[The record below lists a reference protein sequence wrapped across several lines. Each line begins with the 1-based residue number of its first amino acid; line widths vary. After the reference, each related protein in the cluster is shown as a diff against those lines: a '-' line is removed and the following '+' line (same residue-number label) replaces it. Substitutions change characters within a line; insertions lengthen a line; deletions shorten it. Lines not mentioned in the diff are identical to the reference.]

1 MGSAGRG
8 AGGARAGGS
17 ALPARG
23 RGQATSLAPA
33 GPPLEATRRQYGPGA
48 YVLWVGAVGGSF
60 AGAAWAAGR
69 FRAWVRSLPLP
80 HGAPARPAAG
90 TRVRGRG
97 GLNVE
102 EDGIVEI
109 HDPHSG
115 EGGGEGTAGDDDADQ
130 GGLEDVL
137 LGSGRM
143 REFDFESG
151 GCRRLSAEELDAER
165 GWWHSLPVVSV
176 LAVGLGERGGETP
189 GLFSV
194 DVSFDGKG
202 ADERVV
208 GFEDPE
214 DALRLQSAL
223 RACPGATFSDCA
235 ALKLSPQEFLAEMRG
250 DPNRVVVMRAGH
262 VVVRPGT
269 GPAEVANSVAQD
281 YYFRQVLGV
290 DAPPET
296 RPPT

>member
-1 MGSAGRG
+1 M
-8 AGGARAGGS
+8 
-17 ALPARG
+17 
-23 RGQATSLAPA
+23 
-33 GPPLEATRRQYGPGA
+33 
-48 YVLWVGAVGGSF
+48 LWVGAVGGSF

-69 FRAWVRSLPLP
+69 FRAWVRSIPLP
-80 HGAPARPAAG
+80 RGARAPPRAAAG
-90 TRVRGRG
+90 RRARGRG

-109 HDPHSG
+109 HDLHSG
-115 EGGGEGTAGDDDADQ
+115 EGGEGGEGTAGDDAADQ

-143 REFDFESG
+143 REFDFGSG
-151 GCRRLSAEELDAER
+151 GCRRLSAEELAAER
-165 GWWHSLPVVSV
+165 DWWCGLPVVSV

-235 ALKLSPQEFLAEMRG
+235 AVKLSPQEFLAEMRG
-250 DPNRVVVMRAGH
+250 GPDRVVVIRAGR
-262 VVVRPGT
+262 VEVQPGT
-269 GPAEVANSVAQD
+269 GPAEVANAVAQE

-296 RPPT
+296 RRPPT